1 MPKLTTSVPKYRKHR
16 ASGQAIVTINGRDHY
31 LGPHNSKA
39 SKVQYDQLVNQ
50 WLASHRNPS
59 FGLPQ
64 EQIDEPSLSDLM
76 NAYRKWAIK
85 YYRHPDGKPTGTADN
100 IAPLMRRLRQW
111 YGKLPLSEF
120 TPLAFKDVIKRLI
133 NEGLSITT
141 VNDYIARVKH
151 MFRWGVSEE
160 LVGEPLQRRLDTV
173 SSEHQGRSEAK
184 PKRIIYAIADDIVEE
199 TIPRMPVIVQSMV
212 QLQRLTG
219 MRPAEVCQIRPC
231 DITRK
236 DDMWLYSPYQ
246 HKTQHHG
253 KTRTIVLG
261 AKARELL
268 KPFMD
273 GEPELF
279 CFNPRRSREIQLAK
293 KSAARV
299 VPLSCGNK
307 PKKRRKLNGGPC
319 YDVHSYRRAIHRAC
333 DLAFKPA
340 NKLAGDDLKKWQS
353 AHRWSPNQ
361 LRHALAEQVQGIG
374 DIEAVAAVLGHSKID
389 TSKIYAK
396 HNLKLAI
403 DTMRQIG

>member
-1 MPKLTTSVPKYRKHR
+1 
-16 ASGQAIVTINGRDHY
+16 
-31 LGPHNSKA
+31 
-39 SKVQYDQLVNQ
+39 
-50 WLASHRNPS
+50 
-59 FGLPQ
+59 
-64 EQIDEPSLSDLM
+64 M

-133 NEGLSITT
+133 NEGLSIST

-184 PKRIIYAIADDIVEE
+184 PKRIVQAIADDIVEK

-268 KPFMD
+268 NPFMD

-279 CFNPRRSREIQLAK
+279 CFNPKRSREIQLAK
-293 KSAARV
+293 RSSARV
-299 VPLSCGNK
+299 VPLSCGNR
-307 PKKRRKLNGGPC
+307 PKKRRKLNGGPH

-333 DLAFKPA
+333 DLVFKPEQ
-340 NKLAGDDLKKWQS
+340 KLQGDELKQWQS

-361 LRHALAEQVQGIG
+361 LRHALAEEVQSIG